1 MYFHL
6 RTKCTKWLPSP
17 YVIISMVV
25 YLFIWEWHPPLR
37 PWRWWAALAVIAAR
51 SAKTRAPDYR
61 LCEDEIYNKE
71 RKWDLMESMID
82 GSFKWR
88 GPALL
93 FLLNSLATNSTP
105 PPPPRFIMRIRA
117 RRLFNSS
124 FERRV
129 DRGEA
134 NGGGDSR
141 GGIGRVSVL
150 CRRGTSLAG
159 QCQAAPWGDE
169 TGPPRWTNAL

>member
-17 YVIISMVV
+17 YAIFSVVV

-37 PWRWWAALAVIAAR
+37 PRPWRAVLAGI
-51 SAKTRAPDYR
+51 AKTRAPDYR

-82 GSFKWR
+82 GSLKRR

-93 FLLNSLATNSTP
+93 FLLNSLCRELHHP

-117 RRLFNSS
+117 HRLFNSS

-134 NGGGDSR
+134 NGGGGGLEGRDWQGVCAVPSR
-141 GGIGRVSVL
+141 DVP
-150 CRRGTSLAG
+150 RGTVPGCAVGRRDRASAV
-159 QCQAAPWGDE
+159 D
-169 TGPPRWTNAL
+169 